1 MKQLLSYLTR
11 RRALLGMSLG
21 LLAGVG
27 TSLVFVAIKEALSRT
42 PHLSGRQ
49 FAWFACLCLAT
60 QACQLGSE
68 TLLFRQ
74 TEGLLLELRL
84 RFARQIVEMPLRR
97 QEQLGS
103 ARVLAAFSEDIPAL
117 VKPIRDIG
125 QLANNL
131 VMAGVC
137 LAYLA
142 MWSWQM
148 VLGVTVFVVVGLGAV
163 RALISSAEARVKA
176 ARGEQDRFLGHLR
189 ALTEG
194 AKELKLHRS
203 RRHALVADVLR
214 ASGEALARH
223 NVALESR
230 FAAASSWGNGLFFVL
245 MGLIIWLSQYVK
257 GLGGPGLGGFV
268 LVVSFVVGP
277 ILGIFRMA
285 PGFSRA
291 AGALAS
297 VERLGLSLRER
308 ESEAPAAAVPAPPWR
323 LLELR
328 GVGHSFRGAG
338 EEEGF
343 VLGPLDLTL
352 SPGEVVFLT
361 GGNGSGKTTL
371 AKLLTGLYAP
381 DRGEIVLDGRL
392 IGEAERSQYRER
404 FAVVFFDFYLFDSL
418 LGLDWRRLE
427 GKTREYLHRFG
438 LQDKV
443 AVKDG
448 KLSTLDLSQ
457 GQRRR
462 LALLTA
468 YLEERPICVF
478 DEWASDQD
486 APFRETFYLDLLP
499 ELRAQGRTVVVI
511 SHDERYYHVAD
522 RIVRLEYGRLM
533 ETSHREEICLMPAG
547 TGDGAAERPNRGPL
561 SA

>member
-1 MKQLLSYLTR
+1 MKQILSYLMR
-11 RRALLGMSLG
+11 RRSLLGLALG
-21 LLAGVG
+21 LLAGLG
-27 TSLVFVAIKEALSRT
+27 TSLVFVALREALRRA
-42 PHLSGRQ
+42 PHLTGRELG
-49 FAWFACLCLAT
+49 WFVGLCLGT

-74 TEGLLLELRL
+74 AEGLLLELRL
-84 RFARQIVEMPLRR
+84 RFARQVVEMPLRR

-103 ARVLAAFSEDIPAL
+103 ARVLAAFTEDIPAL
-117 VKPIRDIG
+117 VKPIREIG

-131 VMAGVC
+131 VMAAVC

-142 MWSWQM
+142 IWSWRI
-148 VLGVTVFVVVGLGAV
+148 VLGVTLFVVVGIGAV
-163 RALISSAEARVKA
+163 RTLVGSAQAHVKA
-176 ARGEQDRFLGHLR
+176 ARGEQDRLLGHLR

-194 AKELKLHRS
+194 AKELKLHR
-203 RRHALVADVLR
+203 RRRQALISEVLR

-230 FAAASSWGNGLFFVL
+230 FAAAGSFGNGLFYVL

-277 ILGIFRMA
+277 IFGIFRMA
-285 PGFSRA
+285 PSFSRA
-291 AGALAS
+291 AGALAN
-297 VERLGLSLRER
+297 VEKLGLSLREK
-308 ESEAPAAAVPAPPWR
+308 ESEAPAAAAPAPGWR
-323 LLELR
+323 SLELR
-328 GVGHSFRGAG
+328 GVEHSFRG
-338 EEEGF
+338 EDQEEGF
-343 VLGPLDLTL
+343 VLGPLSLTL
-352 SPGEVVFLT
+352 SPGEVVFVT

-381 DRGEIVLDGRL
+381 DRGEVVLDGRV
-392 IGEAERSQYRER
+392 IGEAERSQYREG
-404 FAVVFFDFYLFDSL
+404 FAAVFFDFFLFDSL
-418 LGLDWRRLE
+418 LGLDWPRLE
-427 GKTREYLHRFG
+427 GKTRQYLHRFG
-438 LQDKV
+438 LADKV
-443 AVKDG
+443 AVREG

-478 DEWASDQD
+478 DEWAADQD
-486 APFRETFYLDLLP
+486 APFRETFYRDLLP
-499 ELRAQGRTVVVI
+499 ELKAQGRTVVVI

-522 RIVRLEYGRLM
+522 RVLRLEYGRLL
-533 ETSHREEICLMPAG
+533 ETSGREC
-547 TGDGAAERPNRGPL
+547 TRPGSL
-561 SA
+561 AS